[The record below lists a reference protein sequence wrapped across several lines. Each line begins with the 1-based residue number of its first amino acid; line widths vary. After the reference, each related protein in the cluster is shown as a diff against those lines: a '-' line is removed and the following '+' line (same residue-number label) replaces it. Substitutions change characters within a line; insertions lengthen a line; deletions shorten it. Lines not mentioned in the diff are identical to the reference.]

1 MPSKDQRSIEGG
13 ETTHEKWDRA
23 RSLFMESLYKPD
35 HELRACAHNQKCY
48 YELLA
53 IRDSMVEYVKSM
65 KNPHTTDTSSYN
77 NIPTRY

>member
-1 MPSKDQRSIEGG
+1 MPSKDQRSIEGS

-23 RSLFMESLYKPD
+23 RSIFLESLYKPD
-35 HELRACAHNQKCY
+35 PALRACAHNQKCY

-65 KNPHTTDTSSYN
+65 KNPHTTDKSSYN